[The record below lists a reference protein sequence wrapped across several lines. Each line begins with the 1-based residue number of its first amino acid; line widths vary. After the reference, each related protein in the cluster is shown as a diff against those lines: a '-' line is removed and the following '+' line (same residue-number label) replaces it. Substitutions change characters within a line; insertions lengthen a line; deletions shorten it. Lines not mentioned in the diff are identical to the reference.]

1 MSVIP
6 RVSRA
11 QFDLIAEVVRSLPPE
26 CRTLVAYK
34 FARALMGT
42 NKDFH
47 MAKFIEACGS
57 DLETIEKDLKL

>member
-1 MSVIP
+1 MSIIP
-6 RVSRA
+6 SMSRRH
-11 QFDLIAEVVRSLPPE
+11 FVFIAEVVRSLPPE

-47 MAKFIEACGS
+47 MAKFITACGS